1 MEWPGRRAVELAS
14 ECSGVGSRQVDVSS
28 PYVCV
33 DGTPVKTP
41 RFIVM
46 KVTIEP
52 ASSVPSLHMVHRAPP
67 TCCAPFTDK
76 AALEDGRPFGRT
88 RCGAELPRAN
98 LQEWDADAPRQCL
111 QSL

>member
-1 MEWPGRRAVELAS
+1 MAGSTGGGASKRVLRRGLATGGRLVAICLRRRNTCENAMIYSQEGHNRT
-14 ECSGVGSRQVDVSS
+14 GVFRPEFTYGSQGAPDV
-28 PYVCV
+28 
-33 DGTPVKTP
+33 
-41 RFIVM
+41 F
-46 KVTIEP
+46 
-52 ASSVPSLHMVHRAPP
+52 
-67 TCCAPFTDK
+67 APFTDK